1 MMWETLVATAA
12 GDIISVSF
20 YGHRF
25 YANHGRFL
33 VPAKDRLLF
42 QRLSEAI
49 GNLVLLWKLHVPTLS
64 LSINGPHDGIQF

>member
-1 MMWETLVATAA
+1 MWETLVVTAA

-20 YGHRF
+20 YGQRF
-25 YANHGRFL
+25 YANNDRFL

-42 QRLSEAI
+42 QRLVKAI
-49 GNLVLLWKLHVPTLS
+49 GHLVLLRMLHVPTLS